1 MKKHY
6 NDPRFEMVSY
16 DLDDVLTASPIQWEV
31 TGDIGDGGEYEAGD
45 EFWT

>member
-16 DLDDVLTASPIQWEV
+16 DLDDVLTASPSQWDE
-31 TGDIGDGGEYEAGD
+31 TGINGDGGEYSADD